1 MNAPTPPSPSPSP
14 TPTLPAALLA
24 SRFVLEREL
33 GRGGMATV
41 YLARETKHERH
52 VAIKVMHPEVSAA
65 FGAERFLREI
75 GIAARLA
82 HPHLVPLID
91 SGEAD
96 GLLYYVSAYVPGG
109 SLRDR
114 FQSEVRLPIEEALRI
129 TEEVA
134 AGLDF
139 AHREGFVHRDV
150 KPENIL
156 LAGGRA
162 LVADFGLARAIGAAD
177 SRRLTA
183 TGIIVGSAHYLSP
196 EQLREDPDLDQRADI
211 YSLGCV
217 LYEMLTGGPPFTAGT
232 LKEIAIRILR
242 APVPAVSALRSGV
255 PPAVED
261 ALRRALA
268 KSAADRFATMEEFAA
283 AL

>member
-1 MNAPTPPSPSPSP
+1 MI
-14 TPTLPAALLA
+14 PAEDSVFERLADALGERYA
-24 SRFVLEREL
+24 LEREL
-33 GRGGMATV
+33 GRGGMAIV
-41 YLARETKHERH
+41 FLARDRRQDVR
-52 VAIKVMHPEVSAA
+52 VAIKVMQPNLAA
-65 FGAERFLREI
+65 ALGPARFAREI
-75 GIAARLA
+75 EIARSME
-82 HPHLVPLID
+82 HPLIVPVRET
-91 SGEAD
+91 GEAD
-96 GLLYYVSAYVPGG
+96 GLLYYVMAYIDGE
-109 SLRDR
+109 SL
-114 FQSEVRLPIEEALRI
+114 FQRLERERRLPLDEALRI
-129 TEEVA
+129 TRDVA
-134 AGLDF
+134 DALGY
-139 AHREGFVHRDV
+139 AHRRGILHRDV

-162 LVADFGLARAIGAAD
+162 LVADFGLARAITAAD